1 MVETL
6 SRLRGS
12 SMRLKT
18 LFKKDMKQYTY
29 TSSTTDNSTT
39 STASADPASPMSPS
53 IAGAKHMTSPR
64 KASTVNV
71 NANIG
76 SIGDYVLVD
85 ILLGDVDLDVFVRV
99 EAHYIRALQKKVF
112 RAWSAA
118 VEDIFED

>member
-1 MVETL
+1 
-6 SRLRGS
+6 
-12 SMRLKT
+12 
-18 LFKKDMKQYTY
+18 
-29 TSSTTDNSTT
+29 
-39 STASADPASPMSPS
+39 MSPS
-53 IAGAKHMTSPR
+53 VTGAKHTTSPR

-85 ILLGDVDLDVFVRV
+85 ILLGDVDLDLFVRV

>member
-1 MVETL
+1 
-6 SRLRGS
+6 
-12 SMRLKT
+12 MRLKT

-29 TSSTTDNSTT
+29 TTTNSSNTTDSSSTTTT
-39 STASADPASPMSPS
+39 GSNPVSAMSPS
-53 IAGAKHMTSPR
+53 LSSAKHSAPLAR
-64 KASTVNV
+64 KVSTGNA

-85 ILLGDVDLDVFVRV
+85 ILLGDVDLDLFVRV

-112 RAWSAA
+112 RAWTMA

>member
-1 MVETL
+1 
-6 SRLRGS
+6 
-12 SMRLKT
+12 MRLKT

-29 TSSTTDNSTT
+29 TSSTTEKTTT
-39 STASADPASPMSPS
+39 STASVDPASPMSPS
-53 IAGAKHMTSPR
+53 ISGAKHMTSPR

-85 ILLGDVDLDVFVRV
+85 ILLGDVDLDLFVHV